1 MARCV
6 SGTLRRRSGYAIP
19 YASDPE
25 TVRRGGVL
33 WHFDKNIEEL
43 SDVALR
49 KLAIQTD
56 GTVFEGTSM
65 EGSGR
70 RPP

>member
-1 MARCV
+1 M
-6 SGTLRRRSGYAIP
+6 
-19 YASDPE
+19 
-25 TVRRGGVL
+25 RRGGVL

-65 EGSGR
+65 EGVKKMATVEGIIL
-70 RPP
+70 